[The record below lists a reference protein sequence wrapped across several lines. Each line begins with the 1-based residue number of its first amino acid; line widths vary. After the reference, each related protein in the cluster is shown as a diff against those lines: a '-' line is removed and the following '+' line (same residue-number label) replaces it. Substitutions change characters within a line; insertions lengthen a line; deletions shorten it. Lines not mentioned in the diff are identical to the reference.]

1 MSNRMAIVFVALAL
15 LACSARQKAEIT
27 ETTFESDKQRR
38 EMLEATL
45 RVMDEHP
52 DYIDELFQLSHS
64 HPRTQDRLFANT
76 ARALADREFAERV
89 AAHLV
94 AHPKGLERI
103 MMATL
108 DAARTKPRAQRA
120 IVDAIEGRARV
131 AARFLVDHPRELA
144 TVSEAIVRQ
153 ALDDPNTKDK
163 MTEMLKEVID

>member
-1 MSNRMAIVFVALAL
+1 MVIVFAALAL
-15 LACSARQKAEIT
+15 PACSARQKAEIT

-52 DYIDELFQLSHS
+52 DYVDELFRLSHS
-64 HPRTQDRLFANT
+64 HPRTQDRLLANT
-76 ARALADREFAERV
+76 ARAVADREFAERV

-94 AHPKGLERI
+94 AHPKGLRQI

-108 DAARTKPRAQRA
+108 DAAKPKPEAQQA
-120 IVDAIEGRARV
+120 IVDAMEGRARV

-163 MTEMLKEVID
+163 MTEMLKQVID